1 MSIDGLSDSDC
12 QQGRLSECKSLL
24 GCVFSDEFFVP
35 LLGDM
40 DEPRNARNR
49 RKRFLPC
56 LSVSSVVAKE
66 KNHGIHGTDGK
77 RFLPCLSV
85 FFLESQRYR
94 LKPFI
99 VIKPCGK
106 R

>member
-40 DEPRNARNR
+40 DEPRNTRSR
-49 RKRFLPC
+49 RKKIP
-56 LSVSSVVAKE
+56 SVSFRFFRGSKRDEPRNARDARKKVA
-66 KNHGIHGTDGK
+66 
-77 RFLPCLSV
+77 PV
-85 FFLESQRYR
+85 FFCVLFGESGYR
-94 LKPFI
+94 LTPFI

>member
-40 DEPRNARNR
+40 DEPRNARNG
-49 RKRFLPC
+49 RKK
-56 LSVSSVVAKE
+56 VSSVSFRLFR
-66 KNHGIHGTDGK
+66 GSK
-77 RFLPCLSV
+77 R
-85 FFLESQRYR
+85 E
-94 LKPFI
+94 
-99 VIKPCGK
+99 
-106 R
+106 

>member
-35 LLGDM
+35 LLGDKDNHGTHGIDGKKVASVFFRFFRGSKR
-40 DEPRNARNR
+40 DEPRNTRSR
-49 RKRFLPC
+49 RKK
-56 LSVSSVVAKE
+56 VSSVSFRVLF
-66 KNHGIHGTDGK
+66 GDSG
-77 RFLPCLSV
+77 
-85 FFLESQRYR
+85 YR
-94 LKPFI
+94 LTPFI

>member
-40 DEPRNARNR
+40 DEPRNT
-49 RKRFLPC
+49 RKDTEKVSYVSFRFFRGC
-56 LSVSSVVAKE
+56 
-66 KNHGIHGTDGK
+66 
-77 RFLPCLSV
+77 
-85 FFLESQRYR
+85 
-94 LKPFI
+94 
-99 VIKPCGK
+99 
-106 R
+106 